1 MSLHPDYGNLMEE
14 TKLEITRDPERGYRL
29 NAVQWFDLPLEQVF
43 SFFSDAMELERITP
57 AFLQFKVL
65 TAGPIKIEQGTLL
78 DYRLKLHGIP
88 IKWRT
93 EICVWE
99 PPFRFVDQQLRGPYH
114 RWYHEHTFEEIDG
127 KTRVLDD
134 VHYIPR
140 GGSLIHN
147 FLVKPDLE
155 KIFRFRQDRLREIF
169 NEKKARLSRSGV
181 GTHGFVDPASQ
192 SPQPVTS

>member
-1 MSLHPDYGNLMEE
+1 MQETSITISPDA
-14 TKLEITRDPERGYRL
+14 KAGYRL
-29 NAVQWFDLPLEQVF
+29 KAVQWFDLPLEQVF

-57 AFLQFKVL
+57 GFLQFKVL
-65 TAGPIKIEQGTLL
+65 TPPPINIQEGTLL

-99 PPFRFVDQQLRGPYH
+99 PPFRFVDQQLRGPYR
-114 RWYHEHTFEEIDG
+114 RWYHEHQFEEIDG

-155 KIFRFRQDRLREIF
+155 KIFGFRQDRLREIF
-169 NEKKARLSRSGV
+169 DEKKARLSRSDAAI
-181 GTHGFVDPASQ
+181 HRLMDPETQVSEQ
-192 SPQPVTS
+192 SVH